1 MLSLSAAEAR
11 AKLYRLVEDA
21 SHSSQ
26 PVAIAG
32 NRGHAVLVLV
42 PAAHWHAIQETLA
55 LLAVPG
61 MLESIREGLA
71 TPVET
76 CARSLDW

>member
-32 NRGHAVLVLV
+32 NRGHAVLV